1 MNDMSRFYIV
11 LGAGVVFALSWNFI
25 SKGGGR

>member
-1 MNDMSRFYIV
+1 MNDLTRFYVV
-11 LGAGVVFALSWNFI
+11 LGASVVFALSWSFI